1 MFIYIY
7 KITQVGLISR
17 LHDSWVSTQKAMNEM
32 HHINRR
38 KKKQKIHMISSI
50 ETEIFDNIQH

>member
-38 KKKQKIHMISSI
+38 KKK
-50 ETEIFDNIQH
+50 TENSYDQLNRNRNI